1 MHGVLEILKLGIIA
15 YVIFI
20 LMSPGMIFSFYARL
34 IDRIKWE
41 WLYKPLGGCLLCF
54 AGQIGFWTYLIKN
67 VREYNFFDHIFFI
80 SGIILTV
87 MIFDKL
93 IDYE

>member
-1 MHGVLEILKLGIIA
+1 MLEILKLGIIA

-54 AGQIGFWTYLIKN
+54 TGQIGFWTYLIKN
-67 VREYNFFDHIFFI
+67 FREYNLFDHIFFI